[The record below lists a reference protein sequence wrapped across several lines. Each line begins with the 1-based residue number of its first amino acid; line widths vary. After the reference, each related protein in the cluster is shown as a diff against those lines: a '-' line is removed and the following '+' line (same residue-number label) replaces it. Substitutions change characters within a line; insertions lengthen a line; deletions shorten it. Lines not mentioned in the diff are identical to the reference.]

1 MRSFRNG
8 LAVVSL
14 CAAMLIGAG
23 KNAPIRHHAHATL
36 DDDIITCYSCNFEL
50 GTYGSVKAKMASER
64 ENLRPATK

>member
-23 KNAPIRHHAHATL
+23 KSGSIPHHSHATV
-36 DDDIITCYSCNFEL
+36 DDGLITTIINVLVDLESRISIPP
-50 GTYGSVKAKMASER
+50 G
-64 ENLRPATK
+64 

>member
-23 KNAPIRHHAHATL
+23 KNGSIHHQSRATL
-36 DDDIITCYSCNFEL
+36 DDDLITTIINALVDLESRFSIPP
-50 GTYGSVKAKMASER
+50 G
-64 ENLRPATK
+64 

>member
-23 KNAPIRHHAHATL
+23 KSAPIRHHSHATL
-36 DDDIITCYSCNFEL
+36 NDDVITAIVNAIVQLEGRVSIPP
-50 GTYGSVKAKMASER
+50 G
-64 ENLRPATK
+64 

>member
-23 KNAPIRHHAHATL
+23 KIAPIRHHSRATL
-36 DDDIITCYSCNFEL
+36 DDNLITTIINALVDLESRISL
-50 GTYGSVKAKMASER
+50 PPG
-64 ENLRPATK
+64 

>member
-23 KNAPIRHHAHATL
+23 KNAPIQHHTHATL
-36 DDDIITCYSCNFEL
+36 DDDIITTIINAIVQLEGRVSIPP
-50 GTYGSVKAKMASER
+50 G
-64 ENLRPATK
+64 

>member
-23 KNAPIRHHAHATL
+23 KNAPVRHHSRATL
-36 DDDIITCYSCNFEL
+36 DDDVLTTIINALVDLESRMSIPP
-50 GTYGSVKAKMASER
+50 G
-64 ENLRPATK
+64 